1 MSQLS
6 SSGGQ
11 SIRASASV
19 LPVNVQGW
27 FPLELTGLIS
37 LQAKGLLQDHSSKA
51 SILWCSA
58 FFTLYLDPA
67 DFTLC
72 SYTAVFKILLYFN
85 VVLVLSLTLSYH
97 MTMLFYGM
105 YHIQIICHLVRF
117 HSHLQYLCFA
127 SLYTIQKKRNLKFL
141 WLTFT
146 TKNCCK
152 GEIYSTT
159 CRLINNPISFIKQ
172 TLTDI

>member
-1 MSQLS
+1 MSRLF

-11 SIRASASV
+11 SIRASASASV
-19 LPVNVQGW
+19 LPVNVQVFEIDW
-27 FPLELTGLIS
+27 FDLLAVQGPLKS
-37 LQAKGLLQDHSSKA
+37 LLQDHSSKA
-51 SILWCSA
+51 SILWCSG

-85 VVLVLSLTLSYH
+85 VVLVLSLTLSYR

-117 HSHLQYLCFA
+117 HSHLQ
-127 SLYTIQKKRNLKFL
+127 
-141 WLTFT
+141 
-146 TKNCCK
+146 
-152 GEIYSTT
+152 
-159 CRLINNPISFIKQ
+159 
-172 TLTDI
+172 